1 MQTYNITVCD
11 LEISFK
17 TSVEANR
24 VYKAAKLIEENYESL
39 QFHGNQLSREKL
51 MLVLAIGIADDFL
64 QIQEEQALMLKAA
77 EGKNGQDET
86 INKRLARLL
95 DIVNSVEAK

>member
-1 MQTYNITVCD
+1 MQTYNITVCG

-17 TSVEANR
+17 TSVEAQR
-24 VYKAAKLIEENYESL
+24 VYKAAKLIEENYENL
-39 QFHGNQLSREKL
+39 QFHGNQLSKEKL

-64 QIQEEQALMLKAA
+64 QIQEEQQKMLQAA
-77 EGKNGQDET
+77 EGKNSQDEL
-86 INKRLARLL
+86 INERLTRLL